1 MPSLP
6 QETHSI
12 FSVELGNLEAHTE
25 AVVRLS
31 YLGQLERVAG
41 TLEYCHT
48 ATWVPP
54 YTGSAGDAADGPD
67 KVRREESGLRAWGQ
81 ARLLRIVCVPTA
93 AVSRGLCSFYH
104 LEWG

>member
-1 MPSLP
+1 MQGAPLNPFLLPSLP

-25 AVVRLS
+25 AIVRLS

-41 TLEYCHT
+41 ALEYCHT

-54 YTGSAGDAADGPD
+54 YTGSAGDAADGSD
-67 KVRREESGLRAWGQ
+67 KVRCQGSSPAHM
-81 ARLLRIVCVPTA
+81 
-93 AVSRGLCSFYH
+93 RGL
-104 LEWG
+104 